1 MSGSEFSDRLSM
13 VSAFRS
19 GRHQLGQ
26 LLQGEV
32 GEGPDGSGH
41 PSDWQERGLGETH
54 NQRKCIAL

>member
-1 MSGSEFSDRLSM
+1 M